1 MTNETTRIDL
11 RGPLLVLGAAIM
23 WSTGGVCIKLLSE
36 WRPLAASSGRSLVT
50 ALFFLTL
57 LGGRIIPARASISR
71 VILGAVAYAGVV
83 TAFVF
88 ATRLTTAA
96 NAILLQSTSPL
107 WVAAWGFLTGDEK
120 PTWRE
125 LTGLAIGGLGAAMCI
140 AGTKIDPTKSLEHA
154 QLGNMLALL
163 SGVSFATLM
172 VVLRHTGLEADA
184 ERASGKPGT
193 GTLVLFYGNLLAGL
207 VGIHALIPL
216 LGTPGIPGK
225 PVWMGLALILWL
237 GVGQLGGGYF
247 LFERGVRTTRALT
260 ASLISLAEPVL
271 NPVWVAFVV
280 GERPPSATIFGGVC
294 VLIACVLAMPRRQ
307 A

>member
-1 MTNETTRIDL
+1 
-11 RGPLLVLGAAIM
+11 VLGAAIM

-50 ALFFLTL
+50 ALFFLAL
-57 LGGRIIPARASISR
+57 LGGRIIPARTSVSR
-71 VILGAVAYAGVV
+71 VILGAMAYTGVV

-107 WVAAWGFLTGDEK
+107 WVAAWGFLTGDER

-125 LTGLAIGGLGAAMCI
+125 LTGLAIGGFGAALCI
-140 AGTKIDPTKSLEHA
+140 AGTRIDPTKNLEHA
-154 QLGNMLALL
+154 QLGNILALL
-163 SGVSFATLM
+163 SGISFATLM
-172 VVLRHTGLEADA
+172 VVLRHTGLEAES
-184 ERASGKPGT
+184 ERASGKPVT

-207 VGIHALIPL
+207 IGIHALIPL
-216 LGTPGIPGK
+216 LGTAGIPGQ
-225 PVWMGLALILWL
+225 PVWMGLALVLWL
-237 GVGQLGGGYF
+237 GIGQLGGGYF

-271 NPVWVAFVV
+271 NPVWVALVV

-294 VLIACVLAMPRRQ
+294 VLIACVLAMPRRRS
-307 A
+307 